1 MKILEYDEVDPIE
14 VLHLNLLGLNF
25 SLTPERVK
33 LTRHHDSRP
42 FPFFALYAVVEGVVA
57 GQVGVFRLPM
67 TTIEGPEDVG
77 GVWAVLTNPSF
88 KRRGIASRL
97 LEEAHERMST
107 DGLRFSTLGTS
118 RFRVAHLLYAKHGY
132 QDVFFSPSLLF
143 QSSSI
148 KKEHKSLKVEQADP
162 DQLHLADELFQQV
175 SLNHYGF
182 SKRFEPFM
190 SAMVAIGEIS
200 VGPIEKNDIWF
211 LWKDN
216 RLVGY
221 FIAKFSGS
229 ILQVI
234 DMLLATEINVAEA
247 ISSLVTKLPA
257 NFVQIRSTRDTVT
270 KSLMKNCDY
279 VIPQDWGTFM
289 IKPLTPKVEKA
300 DLKDLFGINTDRFL
314 FSWLD
319 ST

>member
-33 LTRHHDSRP
+33 LIRKHDSRP
-42 FPFFALYAVVEGVVA
+42 FPFLALYAVEEGVVA
-57 GQVGVFRLPM
+57 GQVGVFRSPM

-88 KRRGIASRL
+88 KRRGIADLL
-97 LEEAHERMST
+97 LEEAHERMRL

-118 RFRVAHLLYAKHGY
+118 RFRVAHLLYTKHGY
-132 QDVFFSPSLLF
+132 QDVFSSPSLLF
-143 QSSSI
+143 PNKTI
-148 KKEHKSLKVEQADP
+148 KTENNSLYVEQADP
-162 DQLHLADELFQQV
+162 NLLHLADELFQQV
-175 SLNHYGF
+175 SQNQYGF
-182 SKRFEPFM
+182 SKRFEPFI
-190 SAMVAIGEIS
+190 SAMVTIGEIAI
-200 VGPIEKNDIWF
+200 GNIEKNDIWF
-211 LWKDN
+211 LWKYN
-216 RLVGY
+216 QLVGY

-234 DMLLATEINVAEA
+234 DMLLISEISVTDA
-247 ISSLVTKLPA
+247 ISSLVTKLRTPY
-257 NFVQIRSTRDTVT
+257 VQIRSTRSTIT
-270 KSLMKNCDY
+270 KILKKNCDY

-289 IKPLTPKVEKA
+289 IKPLTPEVKKTN
-300 DLKDLFGINTDRFL
+300 LIDLFGINTNRFL